1 MVVILIRTVILYIF
15 IVFGLRI
22 MGKRQLGELQPSEF
36 VITIL
41 ISNIATLPIEDTN
54 VPILGGIFPIL
65 TLVCF
70 EVFISSLTLKNKT
83 ARKLISG
90 SPRMLIRD
98 GVIDQYELKNI
109 RFSIDDLMEE
119 LRGNNIFDIR
129 DVAFAIVETTGK
141 LSVYEKFSARNVT
154 PEILNIQNTSNDDSP
169 PVIIISDKEIIK
181 EGLRFCNLKEEWL
194 YKTIAENGYELKD
207 IFLMT
212 CNRKADYYIVPMEK
226 NK

>member
-1 MVVILIRTVILYIF
+1 MFVILIRTTLLYML

-54 VPILGGIFPIL
+54 VPLLGGVIPIL

-70 EVFISSLTLKNKT
+70 EVFISSLTLKSQA

-98 GVIDQYELKNI
+98 GVIDQHELKNI

-129 DVAFAIVETTGK
+129 DVDFAIVETTGK
-141 LSVYEKFSARNVT
+141 VSVYQKFASRSVT
-154 PEILNIQNTSNDDSP
+154 PEMLNLTNNTGDTSP
-169 PVIIISDKEIIK
+169 PVILISDKKIIE
-181 EGLRFCNLKEEWL
+181 EGLLFCNLKPEWL
-194 YKTIAENGYELKD
+194 DKTLKENGYKPED

-212 CNRKADYYIVPMEK
+212 CNRKADYYIVPLEK
-226 NK
+226 RK